1 MTREQL
7 LDEAK
12 RIVCADREGQYG
24 ATEDNFALIAR
35 LWEDYLRASCVSP
48 DADVS
53 VGGDDV
59 ANMLVLLKVA
69 RAGTAIHPK
78 ADNWVGIA
86 GYAACAAEIAT
97 GKDEKNANL

>member
-24 ATEDNFALIAR
+24 APEDNFETIGL
-35 LWEDYLRASCVSP
+35 LWGVYLRATRPELGKV
-48 DADVS
+48 
-53 VGGDDV
+53 VGVNFVTAHDV
-59 ANMLVLLKVA
+59 ANMMVLLKVA
-69 RAGTAIHPK
+69 RAGTALHPK
-78 ADNWVGIA
+78 ADNWVDIA

-97 GKDEKNANL
+97 EGA

>member
-24 ATEDNFALIAR
+24 APEDNFALIAR
-35 LWEDYLRASCVSP
+35 LWEDYLRASCVGPGS
-48 DADVS
+48 DVS
-53 VGGDDV
+53 VGSDDV
-59 ANMLVLLKVA
+59 ANMMVLLKVA
-69 RAGTAIHPK
+69 RAGTALHPK
-78 ADNWVGIA
+78 ADNWVDIA

-97 GKDEKNANL
+97 EERNNGQV

>member
-1 MTREQL
+1 M
-7 LDEAK
+7 
-12 RIVCADREGQYG
+12 
-24 ATEDNFALIAR
+24 IAR

-53 VGGDDV
+53 VGSDDV
-59 ANMLVLLKVA
+59 ANMMVLLKVA

-78 ADNWVGIA
+78 ADNWIDIA

-97 GKDEKNANL
+97 EVKVEAAYHMQTRGDAENA